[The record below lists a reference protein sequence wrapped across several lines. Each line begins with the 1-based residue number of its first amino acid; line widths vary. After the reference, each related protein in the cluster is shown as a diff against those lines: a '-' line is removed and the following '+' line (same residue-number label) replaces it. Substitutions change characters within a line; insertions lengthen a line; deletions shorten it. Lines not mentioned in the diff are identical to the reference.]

1 MSKLVDLNEFR
12 KKKEEQAEKEMAGD
26 LYRLLSELM
35 LDDEPVI
42 ISMVDSDG
50 NETRGRYGEDESVQA
65 YQVKVFDA
73 NDKQIAEYIYDSIG
87 TATEFQVGMQKKGYT
102 TFMQVLLV

>member
-1 MSKLVDLNEFR
+1 MSNIIDLNEFR

-50 NETRGRYGEDESVQA
+50 NETRIDLDDILGLS
-65 YQVKVFDA
+65 
-73 NDKQIAEYIYDSIG
+73 DSNPSH
-87 TATEFQVGMQKKGYT
+87 F
-102 TFMQVLLV
+102 

>member
-1 MSKLVDLNEFR
+1 MSNIIDLNEFR
-12 KKKEEQAEKEMAGD
+12 KKKEEQVEKEMAGD

-50 NETRGRYGEDESVQA
+50 NETRIDLDEILGLS
-65 YQVKVFDA
+65 
-73 NDKQIAEYIYDSIG
+73 DSNPSH
-87 TATEFQVGMQKKGYT
+87 F
-102 TFMQVLLV
+102 

>member
-1 MSKLVDLNEFR
+1 MSNIVDLNEFR
-12 KKKEEQAEKEMAGD
+12 KKKEEEAEKEIAGD

-50 NETRGRYGEDESVQA
+50 NETRIDLDDILGLS
-65 YQVKVFDA
+65 
-73 NDKQIAEYIYDSIG
+73 DSNPSH
-87 TATEFQVGMQKKGYT
+87 F
-102 TFMQVLLV
+102 

>member
-1 MSKLVDLNEFR
+1 MSNIVDLNEFR

-26 LYRLLSELM
+26 IYRFLSELM

-50 NETRGRYGEDESVQA
+50 NETRIDLDEILGLS
-65 YQVKVFDA
+65 
-73 NDKQIAEYIYDSIG
+73 DSNPSH
-87 TATEFQVGMQKKGYT
+87 F
-102 TFMQVLLV
+102 

>member
-1 MSKLVDLNEFR
+1 MSNIVDLNEFR

-50 NETRGRYGEDESVQA
+50 NETRIDLDEILGLS
-65 YQVKVFDA
+65 
-73 NDKQIAEYIYDSIG
+73 DSNPSH
-87 TATEFQVGMQKKGYT
+87 F
-102 TFMQVLLV
+102 

>member
-1 MSKLVDLNEFR
+1 MSNIVDLNEFR

-42 ISMVDSDG
+42 ISMIDSDG
-50 NETRGRYGEDESVQA
+50 NETRIDLDDVLGLS
-65 YQVKVFDA
+65 
-73 NDKQIAEYIYDSIG
+73 DSNPSH
-87 TATEFQVGMQKKGYT
+87 F
-102 TFMQVLLV
+102 

>member
-1 MSKLVDLNEFR
+1 MIDGGNQRSIVMSNIVDLNEFR

-50 NETRGRYGEDESVQA
+50 NETENGNEKDSDESLSPEIFFIIVA
-65 YQVKVFDA
+65 AIFSD
-73 NDKQIAEYIYDSIG
+73 I
-87 TATEFQVGMQKKGYT
+87 F
-102 TFMQVLLV
+102 

>member
-1 MSKLVDLNEFR
+1 MSNIIDLNEFR
-12 KKKEEQAEKEMAGD
+12 KKKEEQVEKEMAGD

-50 NETRGRYGEDESVQA
+50 NETRIDLDDILGLS
-65 YQVKVFDA
+65 
-73 NDKQIAEYIYDSIG
+73 DSNPSH
-87 TATEFQVGMQKKGYT
+87 F
-102 TFMQVLLV
+102 

>member
-1 MSKLVDLNEFR
+1 MSNIVDLNEFR

-35 LDDEPVI
+35 IDDEPVI

-50 NETRGRYGEDESVQA
+50 NETRIDLDEILGLS
-65 YQVKVFDA
+65 
-73 NDKQIAEYIYDSIG
+73 DSNPSR
-87 TATEFQVGMQKKGYT
+87 F
-102 TFMQVLLV
+102 

>member
-1 MSKLVDLNEFR
+1 MSKIVDLNEFR

-42 ISMVDSDG
+42 ISMIDSDG
-50 NETRGRYGEDESVQA
+50 NETRIDLDEILGLS
-65 YQVKVFDA
+65 
-73 NDKQIAEYIYDSIG
+73 DSNPSH
-87 TATEFQVGMQKKGYT
+87 F
-102 TFMQVLLV
+102 

>member
-1 MSKLVDLNEFR
+1 MSNIVDLNEFR

-26 LYRLLSELM
+26 IYRLLSELM

-50 NETRGRYGEDESVQA
+50 NETRIDLDEILGLS
-65 YQVKVFDA
+65 
-73 NDKQIAEYIYDSIG
+73 DSNPSH
-87 TATEFQVGMQKKGYT
+87 F
-102 TFMQVLLV
+102 

>member
-1 MSKLVDLNEFR
+1 MIDGDNQRSIVMSNIIDLNEFR
-12 KKKEEQAEKEMAGD
+12 KKKEEQVEKEMAGD

-50 NETRGRYGEDESVQA
+50 NETRIDLDDILGLS
-65 YQVKVFDA
+65 
-73 NDKQIAEYIYDSIG
+73 DSNPSH
-87 TATEFQVGMQKKGYT
+87 F
-102 TFMQVLLV
+102 